1 MTAAKLSYLPGPAN
15 FHDLGY
21 EAFSAR
27 KDGEDATIEARI
39 DEMENLPSWRMSA
52 AQPLMREAMEAIAD
66 NPNKQEWLNR
76 WLFQAWQYR
85 NKDGGTERKM
95 LDFAVGQVANI
106 LNDALVAAV
115 TAEIKRR

>member
-1 MTAAKLSYLPGPAN
+1 MKTELSYIHGPAN
-15 FHDLGY
+15 FHDWGY

-27 KDGEDATIEARI
+27 KDAEDAAIEARI

-52 AQPLMREAMEAIAD
+52 GQGLMQAAMEKIAD
-66 NPNKQEWLNR
+66 DPSKQEWLNR
-76 WLFQAWQYR
+76 WLFQVWQHR

-95 LDFAVGQVANI
+95 RDFAVGQVANI
-106 LNDALVAAV
+106 INDALVAAV

>member
-1 MTAAKLSYLPGPAN
+1 MKTELSYIHGPAN
-15 FHDLGY
+15 FHDWGY

-27 KDGEDATIEARI
+27 KDAEDAAIDARI

-66 NPNKQEWLNR
+66 DPQRQEWLNR

-85 NKDGGTERKM
+85 NKDDVTERKM

-106 LNDALVAAV
+106 INDALVAAV